1 MNETELTV
9 VVMSL
14 VNKRGTK
21 LGLDLTDTDYVGSI
35 VEEVRQAILNYCNIS
50 SVPSDLKY
58 VWMNMS
64 LDLLRWWGSQI
75 PVGQGS
81 GSGGST
87 TLDTPMVVT
96 SVREGSVTLSM
107 KRADESSQ
115 DASGMRTIKGVLDE
129 ITMNYHDNL
138 NKFRRMTWL

>member
-1 MNETELTV
+1 
-9 VVMSL
+9 
-14 VNKRGTK
+14 
-21 LGLDLTDTDYVGSI
+21 
-35 VEEVRQAILNYCNIS
+35 
-50 SVPSDLKY
+50 
-58 VWMNMS
+58 
-64 LDLLRWWGSQI
+64 
-75 PVGQGS
+75 
-81 GSGGST
+81 
-87 TLDTPMVVT
+87 MVVT